1 MTMRGYET
9 VLIARADMKDDS
21 LEDFKKKIL
30 QIIEREG
37 GILRGIEDWGKKRLA
52 YEIRRHRKGNYIL
65 FNYTGEDGLTMELER
80 NLKIDERSLKY
91 MTIRI
96 EDSLDDEAVEVARQQ
111 QVDLMKR
118 LAVEAEKRAEAAAA
132 TPPEPATVPS
142 EAVTADEGDEEAD
155 SDEAVEPEGT
165 EAAEAVEGDSGESE
179 PETSDADEGTA
190 AAEKEKAGE
199 ADSDESEPE
208 AEAAEEEEETKE

>member
-1 MTMRGYET
+1 MTIRGYET

-21 LEDFKKKIL
+21 LGDFREKIL

-37 GILRGIEDWGKKRLA
+37 GIVRGIEDWGKKRLA

-96 EDSLDDEAVEVARQQ
+96 EDSLDDEAVEAAKEQHEE
-111 QVDLMKR
+111 LMKK
-118 LAVEAEKRAEAAAA
+118 LAVEAEKKAEAAAA
-132 TPPEPATVPS
+132 PKPEPSAP
-142 EAVTADEGDEEAD
+142 AVTKTGPAKEKVEA
-155 SDEAVEPEGT
+155 APVEPEK
-165 EAAEAVEGDSGESE
+165 AVEAVEGGSEASEKTGE
-179 PETSDADEGTA
+179 ADEA
-190 AAEKEKAGE
+190 AASEEEKSGE
-199 ADSDESEPE
+199 ADSDASEPE
-208 AEAAEEEEETKE
+208 AEAVEEEEETKE